1 MLPDG
6 ASIKDW
12 VLALAGNIFI
22 AIFVVRTIGAFGKKE
37 WGELIIN
44 VLAAV
49 LIAGLVYSNEATI
62 NLIKNVWNTFIG

>member
-6 ASIKDW
+6 ASIKDA

-22 AIFVVRTIGAFGKKE
+22 ILFIVRTIGAFGKKE

-44 VLAAV
+44 ILAGV
-49 LIAGLVYSNEATI
+49 LIAGLVYSNETTI
-62 NLIKNVWNTFIG
+62 TLLRNIWNTFLG